1 METRCPTLFLFSA
14 SSRFLQWSQNSMEH
28 IFAGGIQKTHLVNC
42 SFLLS
47 KTVLDILLCSFTP
60 RDTSL
65 ASMFFTM
72 FWRTLDIYYFFY
84 YYWWLLQFL
93 VRASPWTVPI
103 SGYLFN
109 VTGSSEKI
117 FVFNYLIKLW
127 IYHQL
132 INYKLIIHFH
142 YILIYLFIYYVFK
155 FIIFRS
161 FQEFR
166 IFREVRFWFW
176 TPAFL
181 IFQPNRRWNG
191 HKGFCQFCGRP
202 TISAANTDMF
212 DLKLV
217 FVPR

>member
-1 METRCPTLFLFSA
+1 MARHFNFWKNCAWVPLVCC
-14 SSRFLQWSQNSMEH
+14 
-28 IFAGGIQKTHLVNC
+28 GGWKLV
-42 SFLLS
+42 
-47 KTVLDILLCSFTP
+47 
-60 RDTSL
+60 R
-65 ASMFFTM
+65 
-72 FWRTLDIYYFFY
+72 RTLDIYYFFY
-84 YYWWLLQFL
+84 YYWWLLLFL

-103 SGYLFN
+103 SVYLFN
-109 VTGSSEKI
+109 VTGSSEKN

-155 FIIFRS
+155 FIIFLS

-176 TPAFL
+176 TPAFH
-181 IFQPNRRWNG
+181 IFQPNRRWND
-191 HKGFCQFCGRP
+191 HKGFCQLCGRP
-202 TISAANTDMF
+202 TTSAANTDMF

-217 FVPR
+217 FVPRLKWNEEQVDVRIG